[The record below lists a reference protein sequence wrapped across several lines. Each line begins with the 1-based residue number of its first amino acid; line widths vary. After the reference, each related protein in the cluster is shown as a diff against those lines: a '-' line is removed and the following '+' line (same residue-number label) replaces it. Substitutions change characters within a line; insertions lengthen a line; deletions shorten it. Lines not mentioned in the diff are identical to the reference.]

1 MGITGTSSQFESQRE
16 TGCPVQLH
24 QPKQRGFALLLEAY
38 EYSHH
43 VGRHLWDFA
52 VESHLLRSFG
62 LTENDFR
69 WLVCKGYVKHA
80 EEVTRPGEMGR
91 QFKPSGELV
100 FSEKTCFVLTEAG
113 VEFLRNHPH
122 QQGSPIV
129 LPVVLDSARHFEE
142 RQERPSE
149 TKIVAP
155 IWDVDRRELRFGGTL
170 VKQFRMPSPNQEH
183 ILMAFEEESWPPRI
197 NDPLPPN
204 PMTEPKQRLRETIR
218 SLNRNQKEHLIRF
231 MGDGTGEGVI
241 WQPYESNGFHLE
253 SQ

>member
-1 MGITGTSSQFESQRE
+1 MGITGTSNQYEGH
-16 TGCPVQLH
+16 TGNGCSGQVHL
-24 QPKQRGFALLLEAY
+24 PKQRGFALLLEAY
-38 EYSHH
+38 DYAHH

-100 FSEKTCFVLTEAG
+100 FSAKTCFVLTEVG
-113 VEFLRNHPH
+113 VQFLRNHAH
-122 QQGSPIV
+122 EQASPIV
-129 LPVVLDSARHFEE
+129 LPIVLDSPRHPGKPRENRTEE
-142 RQERPSE
+142 EIVVPS
-149 TKIVAP
+149 
-155 IWDVDRRELRFGGTL
+155 WDVDRRELRYAGTL

-183 ILMAFEEESWPPRI
+183 ILMAFEEEHWPPRI

-241 WQPYESNGFHLE
+241 WRPYEPNGFHL
-253 SQ
+253 